1 MKALKAVITM
11 TRKAGTEIK
20 IKNPAKLNQLKKIKL
35 INLKAFYNTN
45 TKNKNIKN
53 LNKRITTTINIFS
66 IIIYFN
72 FFILLIPASN
82 FH

>member
-1 MKALKAVITM
+1 M

-53 LNKRITTTINIFS
+53 LNPRIACIC
-66 IIIYFN
+66 
-72 FFILLIPASN
+72 
-82 FH
+82 